1 METWDRVAPIITFH
15 KIHYHIKNLPEGFP
29 YYQAVACPIEQISP
43 SDGSLVSG
51 KVLCEVPQVLSA
63 VVDGGF
69 LSRERF
75 EMQNDQHG
83 HGERIGTPTN
93 NGGCILAGLCSQS

>member
-1 METWDRVAPIITFH
+1 MGPVRIELTACRLRGSPLILMSFE
-15 KIHYHIKNLPEGFP
+15 PELG
-29 YYQAVACPIEQISP
+29 AAGENRTRLSGRRKTI
-43 SDGSLVSG
+43 SLVSG

-75 EMQNDQHG
+75 EMQNDQNG